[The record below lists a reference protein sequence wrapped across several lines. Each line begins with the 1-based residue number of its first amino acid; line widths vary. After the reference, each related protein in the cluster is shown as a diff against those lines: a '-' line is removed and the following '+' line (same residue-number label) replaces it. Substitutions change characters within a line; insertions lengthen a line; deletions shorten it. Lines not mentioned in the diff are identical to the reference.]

1 MLRDVRTSRNIH
13 LLYSRKLMETS
24 IQHILFNLFFSL
36 FLFCLAIAFEE
47 RLQYNMGLLRAQQ
60 QQAKCI
66 PTGQPASDASPLK
79 ISNGISSASERIAEA
94 VNDEWHPAEQQ
105 PDAPLPALS
114 RTVQLSPL
122 PLSAADQRGLELC
135 RWHGRFQVVRPSS
148 DLAFFLDGAHTD
160 ESIAVRRL
168 LASCHLLVLCTAV
181 HVLYSFENSAPKV
194 SAILL
199 SQYCSCAPSGIAS
212 EPVASRAHTRRALRC
227 LCSTAPATETQ
238 NFFLSL

>member
-13 LLYSRKLMETS
+13 LLYSRKLIETS

-47 RLQYNMGLLRAQQ
+47 RLQYNLGLLRAQQ

-66 PTGQPASDASPLK
+66 PNGQPASDASPLK

-168 LASCHLLVLCTAV
+168 LATYSYSALQYMYSILSRTVRPKSVPFSCLNTVAV
-181 HVLYSFENSAPKV
+181 RRVV
-194 SAILL
+194 
-199 SQYCSCAPSGIAS
+199 
-212 EPVASRAHTRRALRC
+212 SRANQWPRGRILEE
-227 LCSTAPATETQ
+227 P
-238 NFFLSL
+238 